1 MNPYIVGA
9 VAGWVA
15 AMFGRPVL
23 RWAMVLGLQ
32 GVNAVTGLADLV
44 DEVRQEREVQSAE
57 RDVALPT

>member
-15 AMFGRPVL
+15 AMSGRPVL